1 MFNKNKIQLR
11 VGFVGYKIKSI
22 YDPFQ
27 QRLAL
32 QKKVNQLEVGSL
44 NLNVRQ
50 QKENSSTYSVVRA
63 LTCKIIMAHQWAPD
77 RNIT

>member
-1 MFNKNKIQLR
+1 MT
-11 VGFVGYKIKSI
+11 
-22 YDPFQ
+22 PFQ

-50 QKENSSTYSVVRA
+50 QKENSSTYSVVLP
-63 LTCKIIMAHQWAPD
+63 LTCKIIMAHQ
-77 RNIT
+77 